1 MHIPVRGCSW
11 LLALAGVGCLVS
23 ARAAG
28 PAAPTVAPVS
38 RHALPPR
45 ASVPA
50 LGPVVD
56 NARLASLNA
65 GTETY
70 ETVTLNGNVSN
81 TSTTNV
87 VTGLNE
93 IGGGAFANA
102 AGFPMVIQNTGN
114 SVLIQNATIINV
126 QMQP

>member
-1 MHIPVRGCSW
+1 MRG
-11 LLALAGVGCLVS
+11 
-23 ARAAG
+23 
-28 PAAPTVAPVS
+28 
-38 RHALPPR
+38 
-45 ASVPA
+45 SVPG
-50 LGPVVD
+50 LGSSVD
-56 NARLASLNA
+56 NAKLASLYGGA
-65 GTETY
+65 SSYDTI
-70 ETVTLNGNVSN
+70 TLNGNVSN
-81 TSTTNV
+81 TTTSNV